1 MRLQLR
7 NIGKDKLTAIK
18 RDLDRVTCSDVTI
31 AIKYKLPIKVI
42 QEIKLSDHNRNKSR
56 IIRITGLEKKSAY
69 YENEV
74 DLLSCPFYNPKELT
88 GAELEIFKY
97 LKK

>member
-18 RDLDRVTCSDVTI
+18 SDLNKVIISDRGLAV
-31 AIKYKLPIKVI
+31 KYQLTIKVI
-42 QEIKLSDHNRNKSR
+42 QEIKLLNNDQNKSR

-69 YENEV
+69 YENETY
-74 DLLSCPFYNPKELT
+74 LLSCPFYNPKELI

>member
-1 MRLQLR
+1 MFKVD
-7 NIGKDKLTAIK
+7 NDKFQAIK

-42 QEIKLSDHNRNKSR
+42 QEIKLSDYNRNKSR
-56 IIRITGLEKKSAY
+56 LIR
-69 YENEV
+69 V
-74 DLLSCPFYNPKELT
+74 KELT